1 VIETGRYDGVDM
13 NIGLGGIMNT
23 LNASQLKAAREDAD
37 GSASDLRKLL
47 RKFVWT
53 ESETSVR
60 IRDRRDSKA

>member
-1 VIETGRYDGVDM
+1 MIETGRYDGVDM

>member
-1 VIETGRYDGVDM
+1 MIETGGYDGVDM

-23 LNASQLKAAREDAD
+23 LNASQLKAAWEDAD